1 MQTKWSC
8 ASVFFFRADRRLISI
23 ERIVFKAFGT
33 DENATALASKIWH
46 TLNWLTRDRTR
57 QRLMK
62 SSTRMHPLT
71 SLPAGIGKFPA
82 EEKVVFSPT
91 NNAGKTENLWEQVQ
105 NRTSFRF
112 SSVREDIAEE
122 GELTVPSAPQSRRGS
137 NFSVSLQPSIQL
149 LQKRKFS
156 FPAALPS
163 NFLGLEGASV
173 GGSARRRFSN
183 VSDAVTRKLSS
194 TIRWRTSEA
203 QCQEIVTVGKSLCSQ
218 YIRSRLRRSGYLN
231 KKCGLQRLRSAV
243 SLSGG
248 VLFREVFPDLLGLGV
263 ELERMHPKLYINVMR
278 QASSVPGGR
287 ITSDKEPGTVLTA
300 VYRELL
306 KTVSVTQV
314 TTEQPITTGSKNIPS
329 GISP

>member
-1 MQTKWSC
+1 MAYIKLTYQGPDETEAHEIVDET
-8 ASVFFFRADRRLISI
+8 ASAG
-23 ERIVFKAFGT
+23 EPPG
-33 DENATALASKIWH
+33 N
-46 TLNWLTRDRTR
+46 RD
-57 QRLMK
+57 
-62 SSTRMHPLT
+62 
-71 SLPAGIGKFPA
+71 
-82 EEKVVFSPT
+82 
-91 NNAGKTENLWEQVQ
+91 N
-105 NRTSFRF
+105 
-112 SSVREDIAEE
+112 IAEE
-122 GELTVPSAPQSRRGS
+122 DGEQLSVPSAPQSRRGS

-149 LQKRKFS
+149 LQRRKFS

-163 NFLGLEGASV
+163 NFLGLEGATV

-278 QASSVPGGR
+278 QASSLPGGR

-306 KTVSVTQV
+306 KTELTWEKLVSLYAVAGGLAVDCVRQGHYDYLISIVEAMEEILEEELAQWIHDKGGWHALTILV
-314 TTEQPITTGSKNIPS
+314 RPPTTNWSAYKVCFLASSFIIITLLVVFLLRLY
-329 GISP
+329 GISTFL